1 MDACPLTPVILAG
14 TSSTML
20 TRSVE
25 SVCLVLSLILEG
37 KLLFFIKSIT
47 LAVGFIR
54 LSTIPLFL
62 VWMFLLGMDIGFCHI
77 SFSTNVTMHLFLLI
91 YWHNVFL
98 SFFFFFMTAPA
109 AYGSSQAKGR
119 KTRATSG
126 YGNARPTEWD
136 QGLNPG
142 PQRSNTGSLTF
153 WATMGI
159 LGIVYW
165 WTKLAFMIY
174 IPLGNEIY
182 SFY

>member
-77 SFSTNVTMHLFLLI
+77 SFSTNVTMHFLFLLI
-91 YWHNVFL
+91 CSHDVFL
-98 SFFFFFMTAPA
+98 SFFFFFLWLHLQHMEVLRPRVERPEPHQVTAMPDPL
-109 AYGSSQAKGR
+109 SE
-119 KTRATSG
+119 TRGWTQVLIEAT
-126 YGNARPTEWD
+126 
-136 QGLNPG
+136 LG
-142 PQRSNTGSLTF
+142 P
-153 WATMGI
+153 
-159 LGIVYW
+159 
-165 WTKLAFMIY
+165 
-174 IPLGNEIY
+174 
-182 SFY
+182 